1 MAFILEFIPN
11 IGSVIATLLP
21 MPLVL
26 LDPNVSWLKMILTF
40 VLPALVHVR
49 ISIVNDVTQKPTC
62 LKILFSSY

>member
-49 ISIVNDVTQKPTC
+49 TSIVNVVTQKSTC
-62 LKILFSSY
+62 LKMRLSF